1 MPPSHEYP
9 RHTLM
14 PQAVAEPGL
23 RFSVDPATS
32 VNHSSG
38 DSLDALAV
46 LRASQV
52 LSSERDTAK
61 LRARVEQVLGGAAGA
76 TKVVLAIWDE
86 NANDWVLQTED
97 GQADAAELP
106 VHRAPLSA
114 LHHAAATAEPLLLD
128 DAIADKRFARDPY
141 FQDLACCS
149 MMVVPILHHGSA
161 RAMLVVENRTCSGAF
176 TPARL
181 DAVIMIAAQLAV
193 ALENAQLYE
202 RLERKVSEQTQ
213 RLHEAQ
219 SRVLAEARRAGM
231 AQIATN
237 VLHNVGN
244 VLTSV
249 NVSAHVL
256 STQLRQSP
264 SSRVGDIA
272 KLLGEHSG
280 DLEAFFGPSGRG
292 RLLPGYM
299 RELADALHTERQQ
312 LLAELQHLCDSVDH
326 IKNVVAMQQSY
337 AGAGRLV
344 ELASISDLM
353 DDALRMQGASMS
365 RHGVQVQRDYAP
377 VEATALDKTR
387 VMQILVN
394 LLENARQAMDEVEGD
409 RCMHVAVRQEP
420 GGIVASVRD
429 NGSGISAENLQRIFS
444 HGFTTKLDGHGFGL
458 HSCALAAQEMGGSLV
473 AHSDGPGKGATFV
486 LRLPVPHAAS

>member
-1 MPPSHEYP
+1 MPPTYEHP
-9 RHTLM
+9 RHTVA
-14 PQAVAEPGL
+14 PQFAAEPGL
-23 RFSVDPATS
+23 PFAVTS
-32 VNHSSG
+32 SLSSIVG
-38 DSLDALAV
+38 TDSLDTLAV
-46 LRASQV
+46 LRASQA

-61 LRARVEQVLGGAAGA
+61 LRARVEEVLGGAAGA
-76 TKVVLAIWDE
+76 TRVVLAIWDE
-86 NANDWVLQTED
+86 DANDWVLQTEN
-97 GQADAAELP
+97 GHARPADVAA
-106 VHRAPLSA
+106 HRVPLSA
-114 LHHAAATAEPLLLD
+114 LHHAAGTAEPLLLA
-128 DAIADKRFARDPY
+128 DAMTDKRFARDPY
-141 FQDLACCS
+141 FQGLQCCS

-161 RAMLVVENRTCSGAF
+161 RAMLVVENRTAAGAF
-176 TPARL
+176 SAARL
-181 DAVIMIAAQLAV
+181 DAVMMIAAQLAV

-213 RLHEAQ
+213 QLHEAQ

-256 STQLRQSP
+256 STQVRQSP
-264 SSRVGDIA
+264 ASRVGDVA
-272 KLLGEHSG
+272 QLLKEHSG
-280 DLEAFFGPSGRG
+280 DLEGFFGPGGRG

-299 RELADALHTERQQ
+299 RELADALNTEREQ

-337 AGAGRLV
+337 AGAGRLL
-344 ELASISDLM
+344 EMAYISDLM
-353 DDALRMQGASMS
+353 EDALRIQGASMS

-377 VEATALDKTR
+377 VGAAALDKTR

-394 LLENARQAMDEVEGD
+394 LLENARQAMDEVEGE
-409 RCMHVAVRQEP
+409 RCLYVAVRQEA

-429 NGSGISAENLQRIFS
+429 CGSGITPENLQHIFS
-444 HGFTTKLDGHGFGL
+444 HGFTTKVDGHGFGL
-458 HSCALAAQEMGGSLV
+458 HSCAVAAQEMGGCLL
-473 AHSDGPGKGATFV
+473 ARSDGPGRGATFE
-486 LRLPVPHAAS
+486 LRLPSPEAPS